1 MVSSTSGRRCS
12 LVTLVCLA
20 LRDTRGAAL
29 ENSGVFPAEALVS
42 FVSVQW
48 LGCSAVLAAL
58 VSFVSDEWL
67 ECSAA
72 PAALVSFAAPATLT
86 AAVVV
91 VVVVLGMMELAVCLG
106 PMVLVAVG
114 GGGGGVP
121 AALVNSVA
129 LALVTFLAAP
139 TLESSAV
146 RV

>member
-20 LRDTRGAAL
+20 LRDTRGDAL

-48 LGCSAVLAAL
+48 LGCSA
-58 VSFVSDEWL
+58 
-67 ECSAA
+67 A
-72 PAALVSFAAPATLT
+72 PAALVSFAAPATVT
-86 AAVVV
+86 AAVV

-114 GGGGGVP
+114 GGGRGGGVP
-121 AALVNSVA
+121 ALVNSVA

>member
-20 LRDTRGAAL
+20 LRDTRGDAL

-48 LGCSAVLAAL
+48 LGCSA
-58 VSFVSDEWL
+58 
-67 ECSAA
+67 A
-72 PAALVSFAAPATLT
+72 PAALVSFAAPATVT

-114 GGGGGVP
+114 GGGRGGGVP
-121 AALVNSVA
+121 ALVNSVA